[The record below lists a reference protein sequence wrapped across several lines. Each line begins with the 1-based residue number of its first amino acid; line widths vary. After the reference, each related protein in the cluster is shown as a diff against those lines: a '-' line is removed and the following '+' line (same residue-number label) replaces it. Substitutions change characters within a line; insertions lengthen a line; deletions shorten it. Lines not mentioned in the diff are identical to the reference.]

1 MQWIYNGIN
10 TNEICHS
17 INAHWL
23 PPFIVCEKTLHENV
37 KFWRFHQ
44 SGPRKL
50 RYDQIEPDLTEIY
63 PHFAPGFQ
71 ATCAGDSGG
80 GHWMKEGGNG
90 MRQILIGVQIRGD
103 PLCGDVAFMEKINNE
118 VAMSW
123 IKGHLT
129 P

>member
-1 MQWIYNGIN
+1 MQWIYNGIK
-10 TNEICHS
+10 TNEICDS

-23 PPFIVCEKTLHENV
+23 PSFTVCVQTLHENV

-44 SGPRKL
+44 NGPRKL
-50 RYDQIEPDLTEIY
+50 RHVKITTEIY
-63 PHFAPGFQ
+63 PRDVPGFQ
-71 ATCAGDSGG
+71 AACHGDSGG

-90 MRQILIGVQIRGD
+90 IRQILIRVATRAK
-103 PLCGDVAFMEKINNE
+103 PLCGGVSYMEKINTD

-123 IKGHLT
+123 IKEHLY